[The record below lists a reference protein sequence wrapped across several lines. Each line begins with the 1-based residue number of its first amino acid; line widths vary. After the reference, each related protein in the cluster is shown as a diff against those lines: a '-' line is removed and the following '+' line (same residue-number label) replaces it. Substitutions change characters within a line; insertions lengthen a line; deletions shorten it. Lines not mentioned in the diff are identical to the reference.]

1 MAERRLFI
9 VGAGA
14 SYATGLPDAGEL
26 PGHLFGYIGNAPWEI
41 IRNQPPKSYF
51 APLSATLFRVLG
63 ELAAGEARQRWP
75 LDEVFERFYDLVRR
89 DPVKFGPVLGLLY
102 EATAQLLYSRSNVGG
117 QSEAYLKFVESLG
130 DGDILLSFNWD
141 TCIELAMHRAGRAP
155 QRALGAVSSAP
166 GPHLIKLNG
175 SADYVIVT
183 TTPARRAGP
192 AAKNSSF
199 FADFDFLEPLG
210 MKAPAPPVT
219 PWTGPGSRH
228 ELARLRTYDLG
239 WDVTAEGER
248 PADFYQQPG
257 LLTSG
262 ADVGPFRLLAGLP
275 DPPTFLMLGPGF
287 PAAVQRWYH
296 TAVKQALRPV
306 ARQIRQVYVVGYSFP
321 PYDTSALRLLESV
334 MRAAGNPPADVV
346 NPAAAQL
353 PADIL
358 RRILGDCRLHPAG
371 FQEFSWPP
379 A

>member
-1 MAERRLFI
+1 MPERRLFI
-9 VGAGA
+9 IGAGA
-14 SYATGLPDAGEL
+14 SYASGLPDAGQL
-26 PGHLFGYIGNAPWEI
+26 SGHLLGYTGNAPWEV

-51 APLSATLFRVLG
+51 APLSAVLFQVLG
-63 ELAAGEARQRWP
+63 ELATGEQERWP
-75 LDEVFERFYDLVRR
+75 LDRVFERFYELVRR
-89 DPVKFGPVLGLLY
+89 DPLRFGPVLGLLY

-117 QSEAYLKFVESLG
+117 QSDAYLRFVDSLG
-130 DGDILLSFNWD
+130 NGDVLLSFNWD
-141 TCIELAMHRAGRAP
+141 TCIELAMHQTGRAP
-155 QRALGAVSSAP
+155 QRALGAVGSAP

-175 SADYVIVT
+175 SVDYVIVT
-183 TTPARRAGP
+183 TTPARRGRP
-192 AAKNSSF
+192 AAKASPF

-239 WDVTAEGER
+239 RDVTAEGER
-248 PADFYQQPG
+248 PEEFFQQPG
-257 LLTSG
+257 LLSSG

-275 DPPTFLMLGPGF
+275 GPATFLMLGPGF
-287 PAAVQRWYH
+287 PAVVERWYH
-296 TAVKQALRPV
+296 TAARQALRPV
-306 ARQIRQVYVVGYSFP
+306 AKDIRQVFVVGYSFP

-353 PADIL
+353 PADVMQ
-358 RRILGDCRLHPAG
+358 RILGEYRLHPVG
-371 FQEFSWPP
+371 FQDFAWPP